1 MDSQAEYENRSL
13 REAAAHEQEVEKAP
27 LSDRKEAQKEFGE
40 ALKDPALIAERIGWL
55 IDGNYGYG
63 EMLNAKRI
71 IASPRMNREAALVHL
86 VAVFEWRCP
95 GRMSIEAWKRLTVAE
110 KKMLS
115 KAVQIV
121 ISEAEKQE
129 E

>member
-1 MDSQAEYENRSL
+1 MDSSAEYENRML
-13 REAAAHEQEVEKAP
+13 QEAYRAEQEVEKAP
-27 LSDRKEAQKEFGE
+27 LSDRKEAQAEFLE
-40 ALKDPALIAERIGWL
+40 ALKDPALIAERIGWI
-55 IDGNYGYG
+55 IDGSYGYG
-63 EMLNAKRI
+63 QMVKAKRVV
-71 IASPRMNREAALVHL
+71 ASPRMNREAALVHL
-86 VAVFEWRCP
+86 VAVYEWRCP
-95 GRMSIEAWKRLTVAE
+95 ARMSVDAWKKLTPAE

>member
-13 REAAAHEQEVEKAP
+13 QEAYRSEQEVEKAP

-40 ALKDPALIAERIGWL
+40 ALKDPALIGERIGWL
-55 IDGNYGYG
+55 IEGNYGYG